1 MQRFLFLSVLVL
13 TTACGGGGSDGATTP
28 PPAPP
33 VAVSS
38 VSVSLG
44 AAQLFPGGTTA
55 ASAET
60 RSAAGALLTGRAIT
74 WSSST
79 NTVATINASGA
90 ITAIAAGTTII
101 SATSE
106 GQSGTATLTV
116 NPAPV
121 ATINV
126 TFAQATVVIGTP
138 TTATATL
145 RDDRGV
151 TLSGRAVTWTS
162 STPSVATVDAA
173 GAIATL
179 SPGATSIMATS
190 EGKSGVASLVVILPP
205 VSSVSVA
212 LSQSVV
218 APGKSTSAAVTLRD
232 VNGVVLTGRAVTW
245 TSSAASVATV
255 DAAGSISAVAIGS
268 TTINATAEGKSG
280 SAVLTVQLPPVAI
293 ITVSGAT
300 SIAPGAFSNFSATL
314 KDASGV
320 TLTDRAVTWTSSNAS
335 VATVSAGG
343 VVAGV
348 SPGGVTISATSEGK
362 SGSATL
368 TVKYA
373 ITSVTFTGTSRV
385 KVGDAYTYT
394 AAARLADGTIVNRP
408 IVWNV
413 KESGRGAIT
422 VGGVL
427 TPLQTGTLTLQAI
440 IDGDIWE
447 STYTA
452 YDWQSFVSSGNL
464 FTSVEADVQI
474 TNKFGSS
481 EYPQLVM
488 SCGTS
493 GNFFVWIST
502 TGVVTQNG
510 IVAMSFDGGTAFGQT
525 WDELSPS
532 YRTLWKPGS
541 NGTVKAFAQQIAAAR
556 TFGFAFTEFQGTAK
570 ATIFRVSGLAQR
582 LAPLTSQCSS
592 NSIAASLAEFAR
604 TDSVAFSNSP
614 SAPRS
619 EQLTALRQSR
629 ARSLPSFEITPSLM
643 LPTVAQ
649 SVEQQAIRRKR

>member
-13 TTACGGGGSDGATTP
+13 TTACGGGGSDGATTSP
-28 PPAPP
+28 LTPP
-33 VAVSS
+33 VPVSS

-44 AAQLFPGGTTA
+44 ATQLFPGGTTA
-55 ASAET
+55 ASAAT
-60 RSAAGALLTGRAIT
+60 RSAAGAVLTGRAT
-74 WSSST
+74 AWSSST
-79 NTVATINASGA
+79 NTVATIDASGA
-90 ITAIAAGTTII
+90 ITAIGAGTTLI

-126 TFAQATVVIGTP
+126 TLAQSTVVIGTP

-173 GAIATL
+173 GAIASL
-179 SPGATSIMATS
+179 APGVASITATS

-218 APGKSTSAAVTLRD
+218 APGKTTSAAVTLRD
-232 VNGVVLTGRAVTW
+232 VNGIVLTGRTVAW

-280 SAVLTVQLPPVAI
+280 SAVLTVQLPPVAT
-293 ITVSGAT
+293 ITVSGAM

-314 KDASGV
+314 KDASGA

-335 VATVSAGG
+335 VATVSASG

-348 SPGGVTISATSEGK
+348 SPGAVTISATSEGK
-362 SGSATL
+362 TGSATL

-373 ITSVTFTGTSRV
+373 ITSVTFTGSSRV

-394 AAARLADGTIVNRP
+394 ATARLADGTIVNRP

-427 TPLQTGTLTLQAI
+427 TPLQTGTLTLQAL
-440 IDGDIWE
+440 IDGDVWE

-452 YDWQSFVSSGNL
+452 YDWRTFASSGSL
-464 FTSVEADVQI
+464 FASLDADNTIIGRLGVA
-474 TNKFGSS
+474 
-481 EYPQLVM
+481 EYPQLIV
-488 SCGTS
+488 SCGST
-493 GNFFVWIST
+493 GYFFVWVRTDSFI
-502 TGVVTQNG
+502 TQSG
-510 IVAMSFDGGTAFGQT
+510 AVAMSFDGAPAFAQT
-525 WDELSPS
+525 WNELSPDFK
-532 YRTLWKPGS
+532 TLWKPGT
-541 NGTVKAFAQQIAAAR
+541 NGTIKLFAQQIAISSR
-556 TFGFAFTEFQGTAK
+556 FGFAFTEYLGTAK
-570 ATIFRVSGLAQR
+570 AMIFRVTG
-582 LAPLTSQCSS
+582 LAPLLPPLLAQCTSNAIVGSAAATS
-592 NSIAASLAEFAR
+592 ASANLFAPTGSISTELAQMRLRRA
-604 TDSVAFSNSP
+604 NSP
-614 SAPRS
+614 SMETVVPI
-619 EQLTALRQSR
+619 L
-629 ARSLPSFEITPSLM
+629 PSLM
-643 LPTVAQ
+643 APRTT
-649 SVEQQAIRRKR
+649 EQQAIRRKR